1 MIKWKETIKTVLKWK
16 VDLRV
21 MAVLAAIGLVL
32 VLVPLIR
39 LSTYSAPWYDDY
51 NYAKDAR
58 NFLLEERSLKSAYEG
73 AVYCTK
79 TNWYAWQ
86 GTFSSIMFMSL
97 SPMIW
102 GEEYYFLGPLFL
114 IFLMP
119 VSVCVLGK
127 VFLRNVLKVDRA
139 SAVIV
144 CSVAAGACVMLMHS
158 AQDGFFWYNAGVHYL
173 GMHSFLL
180 LLTAAWIKLLA
191 GGRKISY
198 IFTVLWTMLGALLA
212 GGANYVTA
220 LQGGMVLMVLMVFG
234 MLLRNRRVL
243 LMLPSVAIYGYAF
256 YKNVTA
262 QDNAVR
268 KRIFEGIGKGMDALP
283 AIGNSFLEAFRH
295 LGQFTGVMMPAV
307 MLLLVPVIW
316 KMVRKTK
323 VRFRFPGLVLL
334 GSFCLYAAGFTP
346 SLYAMS
352 TSGLARTLNAVKLTY
367 QILLLIN
374 EVYWLGWLQGR
385 LDQWGQYA
393 RLGWLR
399 EGLAARDGRRQS
411 VFFFGAVGMLML
423 GIFLLES
430 NPGRYYSSYGA
441 YHFVHTGE
449 ADNFYREYLARV
461 ETLKNSGPDVV
472 LEPYHWKPWFI
483 CVGDL
488 SEDPEAE
495 QNRAVAGWYWKESV
509 RVAPR
514 E

>member
-1 MIKWKETIKTVLKWK
+1 
-16 VDLRV
+16 
-21 MAVLAAIGLVL
+21 
-32 VLVPLIR
+32 
-39 LSTYSAPWYDDY
+39 
-51 NYAKDAR
+51 
-58 NFLLEERSLKSAYEG
+58 
-73 AVYCTK
+73 
-79 TNWYAWQ
+79 
-86 GTFSSIMFMSL
+86 
-97 SPMIW
+97 
-102 GEEYYFLGPLFL
+102 
-114 IFLMP
+114 
-119 VSVCVLGK
+119 
-127 VFLRNVLKVDRA
+127 
-139 SAVIV
+139 
-144 CSVAAGACVMLMHS
+144 
-158 AQDGFFWYNAGVHYL
+158 
-173 GMHSFLL
+173 
-180 LLTAAWIKLLA
+180 
-191 GGRKISY
+191 
-198 IFTVLWTMLGALLA
+198 
-212 GGANYVTA
+212 
-220 LQGGMVLMVLMVFG
+220 MVLMVFG

-243 LMLPSVAIYGYAF
+243 LMLPSLAIYGYAF

-262 QDNAVR
+262 QGNAVR

-461 ETLKNSGPDVV
+461 ETLKNSSLQVASHFDEMQSTFDTFQLSLNEIRKCMGRIVSIADQTNILSLNASIEAARAGEQGKGFATVAGEIKSLSEEIKNLV
-472 LEPYHWKPWFI
+472 AMVDSS
-483 CVGDL
+483 VGDV
-488 SEDPEAE
+488 EAGTE
-495 QNRAVAGWYWKESV
+495 KLNASIQTSHHALEESLTKVDETYAMFAQITQAADGAESV
-509 RVAPR
+509 QTEISQVIDDSKNKLQTLSSFFDKMKKQYETVMRHINRVSSMGTTKSAMYEDIDNMMAQIPPIINDYNAG
-514 E
+514 

>member
-1 MIKWKETIKTVLKWK
+1 
-16 VDLRV
+16 
-21 MAVLAAIGLVL
+21 
-32 VLVPLIR
+32 
-39 LSTYSAPWYDDY
+39 
-51 NYAKDAR
+51 
-58 NFLLEERSLKSAYEG
+58 
-73 AVYCTK
+73 
-79 TNWYAWQ
+79 
-86 GTFSSIMFMSL
+86 
-97 SPMIW
+97 
-102 GEEYYFLGPLFL
+102 
-114 IFLMP
+114 
-119 VSVCVLGK
+119 
-127 VFLRNVLKVDRA
+127 
-139 SAVIV
+139 
-144 CSVAAGACVMLMHS
+144 
-158 AQDGFFWYNAGVHYL
+158 
-173 GMHSFLL
+173 
-180 LLTAAWIKLLA
+180 
-191 GGRKISY
+191 
-198 IFTVLWTMLGALLA
+198 
-212 GGANYVTA
+212 
-220 LQGGMVLMVLMVFG
+220 
-234 MLLRNRRVL
+234 
-243 LMLPSVAIYGYAF
+243 
-256 YKNVTA
+256 
-262 QDNAVR
+262 
-268 KRIFEGIGKGMDALP
+268 MDALP